1 MDTIILGFLM
11 IQASTIYELRQS
23 IKNSLSTVS
32 SDSTGSIQAALKK
45 LLSKNMIT
53 FKERVD
59 TGVNKKVY
67 YITDTGKEYF
77 QKAISQPI
85 LYKEK
90 NMELSKFFFMG
101 FTNETKRDELLANY
115 IKELEQELASLEK
128 LSERIS
134 PRFQF
139 DETTIN
145 DLKERGGAVEFMTL
159 KNVEDIARFQYAT
172 LDLGIE
178 KAKFEIQ
185 WFKQFRKL
193 LNLEPS
199 KKEQ

>member
-1 MDTIILGFLM
+1 M
-11 IQASTIYELRQS
+11 
-23 IKNSLSTVS
+23 
-32 SDSTGSIQAALKK
+32 
-45 LLSKNMIT
+45 
-53 FKERVD
+53 
-59 TGVNKKVY
+59 NKKVY

-77 QKAISQPI
+77 QKTISQPI

-101 FTNETKRDELLANY
+101 FTDEIKRDELLANY

-128 LSERIS
+128 LSERIG
-134 PRFQF
+134 PRFKF

-159 KNVEDIARFQYAT
+159 KNVEDIARFQYTT

-185 WFKQFRKL
+185 WFKQFRKR

>member
-1 MDTIILGFLM
+1 
-11 IQASTIYELRQS
+11 
-23 IKNSLSTVS
+23 
-32 SDSTGSIQAALKK
+32 
-45 LLSKNMIT
+45 
-53 FKERVD
+53 
-59 TGVNKKVY
+59 
-67 YITDTGKEYF
+67 
-77 QKAISQPI
+77 
-85 LYKEK
+85 
-90 NMELSKFFFMG
+90 MG

-145 DLKERGGAVEFMTL
+145 DLKEHGGAVEFMTL